1 MLKKMNSEKCDL
13 LRVEPENSKLSE
25 YCGWMFLEHF
35 CPGLKSA
42 CGHFELK
49 IANKFVKLTLECKIQ
64 NDAYDGKIQN
74 SAIFAFVLT
83 KSVIELGLITYIYE

>member
-1 MLKKMNSEKCDL
+1 MLKKCDL
-13 LRVEPENSKLSE
+13 LRVEPENSKISE
-25 YCGWMFLEHF
+25 YCGFMFLEHF
-35 CPGLKSA
+35 CPNLKSP

-49 IANKFVKLTLECKIQ
+49 IANKFVKLTLEWKIQ

-83 KSVIELGLITYIYE
+83 ANLIQRENGGFRLQTKI